1 MADQILTLL
10 GNPYVTIPLAMLLVI
25 GRMALYFRRIMVLK
39 RGFPR
44 RPILSELSVLIGF
57 LLAVWSLFLS
67 PGWIGGTLAIMTALL
82 GGFVLYLFSQG
93 GVPKGI
99 GVSVGSPALAF
110 SAPDGQGGTY
120 AYAPGQNDPLLL
132 KFYRGHW

>member
-1 MADQILTLL
+1 MADLLLTLL
-10 GNPYVTIPLAMLLVI
+10 TSPYVTVALAMLLVI

-39 RGFPR
+39 QGFPR
-44 RPILSELSVLIGF
+44 RPVLSELSVLIGF

-67 PGWIGGTLAIMTALL
+67 PGWIGGTFALVTALL

-93 GVPKGI
+93 GVPRGI
-99 GVSVGSPALAF
+99 GVKVGAPALAF
-110 SAPDGQGGTY
+110 SAPEGAGGTFDY
-120 AYAPGQNDPLLL
+120 QPGQNDPLLL